1 MSRKKRISTPST
13 TQGSL
18 IKANEPTNY
27 DTLPPIFSLE
37 RVQSGDYCFSKL
49 SQEDKS
55 QFAEA
60 IFRRKSLMWRDIKKI
75 DRHGLG
81 FEKISKNSIKT
92 GIPASITED
101 ETHLLAFRYSGRKAM
116 VGQRVNNIF
125 YVLWFDHNFSLYNH
139 GS

>member
-18 IKANEPTNY
+18 IKANEPPTT
-27 DTLPPIFSLE
+27 TLFPIFSLE

-55 QFAEA
+55 EA
-60 IFRRKSLMWRDIKKI
+60 RGNFSSEESQGSDIKKI

-81 FEKISKNSIKT
+81 FEKLVKFHKT

-101 ETHLLAFRYSGRKAM
+101 ETHLLHFVTTKESDGWPKSY
-116 VGQRVNNIF
+116 
-125 YVLWFDHNFSLYNH
+125 
-139 GS
+139 

>member
-81 FEKISKNSIKT
+81 FEKISKNSINT
-92 GIPASITED
+92 DS
-101 ETHLLAFRYSGRKAM
+101 
-116 VGQRVNNIF
+116 
-125 YVLWFDHNFSLYNH
+125 
-139 GS
+139 